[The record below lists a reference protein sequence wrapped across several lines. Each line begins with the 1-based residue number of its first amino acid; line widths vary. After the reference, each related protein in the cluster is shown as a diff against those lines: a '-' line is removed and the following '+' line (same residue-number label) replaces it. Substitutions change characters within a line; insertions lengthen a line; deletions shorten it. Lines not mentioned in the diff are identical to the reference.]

1 MFSTKMK
8 GWVGTW
14 ALEFLSAMVDS
25 KKNNWQTT
33 LRTWLKNN
41 PSCSNPSSVMR
52 RHFPLIPF
60 LSQWKIQ
67 LSTGLAALLSLS
79 NVSTPPI
86 FFSFTKLYYLANS
99 SASTWLFVYQLSLE
113 SLIYW
118 PNLSLF
124 HTSHQISWKKA
135 LKINSMK
142 LSDIFLLMLGFFLE
156 NYFGIWWIF
165 TNF

>member
-1 MFSTKMK
+1 MK
-8 GWVGTW
+8 HYRYKIIRLCWQSCLNKEYITNSAHVCFQLKWRVGWE
-14 ALEFLSAMVDS
+14 LELWNFCQQWWTA

-41 PSCSNPSSVMR
+41 SSCSNPNSVMR

-79 NVSTPPI
+79 NFSTPPI

-99 SASTWLFVYQLSLE
+99 SASTCIPTLPGVSHILTE
-113 SLIYW
+113 SLALPYES
-118 PNLSLF
+118 PNLL
-124 HTSHQISWKKA
+124 KKSA
-135 LKINSMK
+135 
-142 LSDIFLLMLGFFLE
+142 
-156 NYFGIWWIF
+156 
-165 TNF
+165 